1 MNTPDGQFFLHE
13 ENCVIQTEYGSEN
26 GDDGDDSVSPDEG
39 DQEGDR
45 EVEEL
50 KRRLER
56 VDYMQGKRKMKP
68 NISLEWIVKLKE
80 YLKRAGC

>member
-1 MNTPDGQFFLHE
+1 MHE
-13 ENCVIQTEYGSEN
+13 ENCVMQNEYGSEN
-26 GDDGDDSVSPDEG
+26 GEDGDSLQEMDEG

-56 VDYMQGKRKMKP
+56 VDYMQIKRKMKP

-80 YLKRAGC
+80 YLRRAGC

>member
-1 MNTPDGQFFLHE
+1 MMQN
-13 ENCVIQTEYGSEN
+13 EYGSEN
-26 GDDGDDSVSPDEG
+26 GEDGDSLQEMDEG

-56 VDYMQGKRKMKP
+56 VDYMQIKRKMKP

-80 YLKRAGC
+80 YLRRAGC

>member
-1 MNTPDGQFFLHE
+1 MQN
-13 ENCVIQTEYGSEN
+13 EYGSEN
-26 GDDGDDSVSPDEG
+26 GEDGDSLQEMDEG

-56 VDYMQGKRKMKP
+56 VDYMQIKRKMKP

-80 YLKRAGC
+80 YLRRAGC